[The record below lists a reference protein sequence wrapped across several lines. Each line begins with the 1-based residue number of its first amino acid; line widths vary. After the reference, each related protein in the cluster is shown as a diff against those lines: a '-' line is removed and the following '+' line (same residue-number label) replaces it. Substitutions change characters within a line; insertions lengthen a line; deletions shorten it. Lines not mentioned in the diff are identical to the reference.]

1 MGPDLL
7 SREFEHESLKLFSDP
22 ETGMRGCVA
31 IHSTALGP
39 AMGGLRLSSYDTIS
53 SAAVDALRLSRA
65 MSFKTAAADLDLGG
79 GKAVLVDDGAWTGEL
94 REARMRAFGVVVEGL
109 LGSYVT
115 AEDVGTSPADM
126 ESIAIETSHVAGR
139 PLSSGGRGDPSPA
152 TAETVFAAI
161 SAAVE
166 VAIGRADLEGVRVGV
181 EGVGHVGKVLV
192 ALLRQAGAMVEVCD
206 LDEQRAAAVAAEWG
220 AEKVSLAGF
229 AERDLDV
236 FAPCALGGVVRESTV
251 TGMKCRVV
259 AGAANNQLVDYGLAT
274 VLDRVGILYVPDFVA
289 NSGGIIHVG
298 AEPLGFDEDEVR
310 ARVAAA
316 GRRTGELLREAEA
329 RHRTPLEVALQNA
342 EARLQLPGTNLPDGG
357 GH

>member
-1 MGPDLL
+1 MNPDLL

-39 AMGGLRLSSYDTIS
+39 AMGGLRLSGYDTIS

-65 MSFKTAAADLDLGG
+65 MSLKTAAAELDLGG
-79 GKAVLVDDGAWTGEL
+79 GKAVLIDDGAWTGEL
-94 REARMRAFGVVVEGL
+94 REARMRAFGAVVEEL
-109 LGSYVT
+109 SGSYVT

-126 ESIAIETSHVAGR
+126 ESIGTETSHVAGR
-139 PLSSGGRGDPSPA
+139 PPASGGQGDPSPA

-161 SAAVE
+161 SNAVE

-181 EGVGHVGKVLV
+181 EGVGHVGNVLV
-192 ALLRQAGAMVEVCD
+192 ALLRQVGAVVEVCD
-206 LDEQRAAAVAAEWG
+206 LDEQRAAAAAAEWG
-220 AEKVSLAGF
+220 AEAVSPEGF
-229 AERDLDV
+229 DERDMDV
-236 FAPCALGGVVRESTV
+236 FAPCALGGVVRASTV
-251 TGMKCRVV
+251 SAMRCRVV
-259 AGAANNQLVDYGLAT
+259 AGAANNQLVDYGLAAA
-274 VLDRVGILYVPDFVA
+274 LEQAGILYVPDFVA

-316 GRRTGELLREAEA
+316 GRRTGELLHEAAEQN
-329 RHRTPLEVALQNA
+329 RPPLEVALQKA
-342 EARLQLPGTNLPDGG
+342 EARLRRRATTSPGGI
-357 GH
+357 